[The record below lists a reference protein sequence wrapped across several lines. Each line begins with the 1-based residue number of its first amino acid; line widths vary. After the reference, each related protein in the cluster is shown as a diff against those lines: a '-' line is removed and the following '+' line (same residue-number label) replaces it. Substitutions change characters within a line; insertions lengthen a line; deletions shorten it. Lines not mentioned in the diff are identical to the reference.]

1 MGIYHLVGRNAG
13 GLFESIDVLG
23 VDSKETALGFEG
35 AKELVGLAGL
45 VWCGGIEYLRC
56 EFVEW
61 FWILLEKFQIEE
73 FLRRRQS

>member
-1 MGIYHLVGRNAG
+1 MGVYYFVGGYAG

-35 AKELVGLAGL
+35 AEELVGLAGL
-45 VWCGGIEYLRC
+45 VGCGGIEYLRC

-61 FWILLEKFQIEE
+61 FWIILEKFQIE
-73 FLRRRQS
+73 